1 MGYSGSATDWGRPFL
16 EALSKD
22 FFVVTYDARGMGRS
36 LSPDNV
42 ADYALSEQLKDVE
55 SVLDHW
61 GLESSYLLGYSY
73 GGVIGHEW
81 AHSSS
86 ARVEGIA
93 YVSTTA
99 GQKHYVAPDAE
110 TLLTLAKPPGETPIK
125 KSEVIWRICLGEEKF
140 QKHRKALEE
149 CFDALEG
156 RLPRGLACR
165 EQLRIYGAF
174 KWRSHSKSFKQLI
187 VHGNEDALAP
197 LGNAYN
203 IHKLI
208 PEATLKVL
216 DGVAHMPHIEC
227 PEKLATCLRDLL
239 A

>member
-22 FFVVTYDARGMGRS
+22 FFVISYDARGMGRS
-36 LSPDNV
+36 FSPDNA
-42 ADYALSEQLKDVE
+42 ADYALSEQLKDIE

-61 GLESSYLLGYSY
+61 GLSTSYLLGYSY

-81 AHSSS
+81 AHYKPE
-86 ARVEGIA
+86 RVEGIA

-99 GQKHYVAPDAE
+99 GQKYYVAPEAE
-110 TLLTLAKPPGETPIK
+110 TLLMLAKPPGETPIK

-140 QKHRKALEE
+140 QKHRQALQE

-156 RLPRGLACR
+156 KLPRGIACR

-174 KWRSHSKSFKQLI
+174 KWRAHPKAFKQLI
-187 VHGNEDALAP
+187 VHGEEDFLAP
-197 LGNAYN
+197 VGNAYN
-203 IHKLI
+203 IQKLI
-208 PEATLKVL
+208 PEAKLKL
-216 DGVAHMPHIEC
+216 LNGVAHMPHIEC
-227 PEKLATCLRDLL
+227 PEEFVTCLRDFLS
-239 A
+239 